1 MKNMRLF
8 YKALIALV
16 ALLFIELGIASIT
29 NNMANSSDRNTTT
42 SSSSSSYS
50 GVQGDDEEYNNRSSQ
65 SSKKIDPFGMWK
77 DNDDGAAL
85 SFNSNGTGRYVYA
98 DPKNPDTDDHFTWD
112 YIGDNQYRVKLEDPD
127 VTGDVIATFHDDG
140 TMTLSGDSDW
150 NTETFR
156 QASPN
161 LNLDDFLEQ
170 HDN

>member
-1 MKNMRLF
+1 MKKMRLF
-8 YKALIALV
+8 YKVLIALV
-16 ALLFIELGIASIT
+16 ALLFVELGTASIT

-50 GVQGDDEEYNNRSSQ
+50 GVQGDDEEDDNQSSQ
-65 SSKKIDPFGMWK
+65 SSKKVDPEGMWK
-77 DNDDGAAL
+77 DESDGAAL

-98 DPKNPDTDDHFTWD
+98 DPTNSDTDDHFTWD
-112 YIGDNQYRVKLEDPD
+112 YVGGNEYKVKLDDPD
-127 VTGDVIATFHDDG
+127 VSGDLTATFHDDG
-140 TMTLSGDSDW
+140 TMTLSGGSDW

-161 LNLDDFLEQ
+161 LDLDEFLEQ

>member
-1 MKNMRLF
+1 MKKLRLF
-8 YKALIALV
+8 YKVLIVLLV
-16 ALLFIELGIASIT
+16 LLFVELGVVCIT
-29 NNMANSSDRNTTT
+29 NNMPSGGNKTEAT
-42 SSSSSSYS
+42 SSFSSTTYS
-50 GVQGDDEEYNNRSSQ
+50 NGNDRYNDQPNQ
-65 SSKKIDPFGMWK
+65 SSRKIDPFGIWK

-127 VTGDVIATFHDDG
+127 VTGDVIATFHDGG

-150 NTETFR
+150 NTETFE
-156 QASPN
+156 QASPS